1 MNMENKSSWFFFGQ
15 FIMNGEEFF
24 QRITKLERVMFK
36 QRLPIELR
44 WQMLFLVYVT
54 ATISG
59 HMAKAEVDT
68 ILKHF

>member
-1 MNMENKSSWFFFGQ
+1 
-15 FIMNGEEFF
+15 MNGEEFF